1 MITIHGRTR
10 CQLYNGVADWSFIS
24 KVKEAVSIPVIANGD
39 ITTLATVPKDQIG
52 EAICYVKEDCI
63 IAGIELAKMI
73 CKKVDPDLIV
83 SFNVLDGSH
92 SKAITAIGS
101 IQGSI
106 HSILKL
112 ERLLLNCMQRMS
124 AIATKTN
131 YFIKLISPYDVKIL
145 DTRKTTPNFRVC
157 EKWAVKIG
165 GGVNHRNGLYDQ
177 ILIKDNHIQA
187 AGGIHN
193 AIQSCIEYAKSNN
206 LRVPIIVEV
215 KNLSEF
221 NIAKTFES
229 IDRVLI
235 DNFKPNDIVE
245 LLKYNSTNESKKEH
259 FREAYAF
266 TLIYRINRIIRQINY
281 PRSFTGFTS
290 SFTCI

>member
-1 MITIHGRTR
+1 MMQDAIN
-10 CQLYNGVADWSFIS
+10 LFI
-24 KVKEAVSIPVIANGD
+24 EQALAEDIANGD
-39 ITTLATVPKDQIG
+39 ITTIATVSKDQIG

-73 CKKVDPDLIV
+73 CKKVDPVLIV
-83 SFNVLDGSH
+83 SFNALDGALSN
-92 SKAITAIGS
+92 ANTAIGS

-106 HSILKL
+106 RSILKL

-131 YFIKLISPYDVKIL
+131 YFVKLISPYDVKIL

-193 AIQSCIEYAKSNN
+193 AIQSCIEYVKSNN
-206 LRVPIIVEV
+206 LTVPIIVEV

-221 NIAKTFES
+221 NIAQTFDS
-229 IDRVLI
+229 IDRVLV
-235 DNFKPNDIVE
+235 DNFKPNEIVE
-245 LLKYNSTNESKKEH
+245 LLKYNTTNKII
-259 FREAYAF
+259 EASGGINEGNIVEYAK
-266 TLIYRINRIIRQINY
+266 TGINY
-281 PRSFTGFTS
+281 VSLGDLTHHVNAVDIS
-290 SFTCI
+290 LKII

>member
-1 MITIHGRTR
+1 MMQDAIN
-10 CQLYNGVADWSFIS
+10 LFI
-24 KVKEAVSIPVIANGD
+24 EQALAEDIANGD
-39 ITTLATVPKDQIG
+39 ITTIATVPKDQIG

-83 SFNVLDGSH
+83 SFNVLDGALSN
-92 SKAITAIGS
+92 ANTAIGS

-131 YFIKLISPYDVKIL
+131 YFVKLISPYDVKIL

-193 AIQSCIEYAKSNN
+193 AIQSCIEYVKSNN
-206 LRVPIIVEV
+206 LTVPIIVEI

-221 NIAKTFES
+221 NIAKTFDS
-229 IDRVLI
+229 IDRVLV
-235 DNFKPNDIVE
+235 DNFKPNEIVE
-245 LLKYNSTNESKKEH
+245 LLKYNTTNKII
-259 FREAYAF
+259 EASGGINEGNIVEYAK
-266 TLIYRINRIIRQINY
+266 TGINY
-281 PRSFTGFTS
+281 VSLGDLTHHVNAVDIS
-290 SFTCI
+290 LKII

>member
-1 MITIHGRTR
+1 MMQDAIN
-10 CQLYNGVADWSFIS
+10 LFI
-24 KVKEAVSIPVIANGD
+24 EQALAEDIANGD
-39 ITTLATVPKDQIG
+39 ITTKATVPKDQIG

-73 CKKVDPDLIV
+73 CKKVDPVLIV
-83 SFNVLDGSH
+83 SFNALDGALSN
-92 SKAITAIGS
+92 ANTAIGS

-131 YFIKLISPYDVKIL
+131 YFVKLISPYDVKIL

-193 AIQSCIEYAKSNN
+193 AIQSCIEYVKSNN
-206 LRVPIIVEV
+206 LTVPIIVEV

-221 NIAKTFES
+221 NIAKTFDS
-229 IDRVLI
+229 IDRVLV
-235 DNFKPNDIVE
+235 DNFKPNEIVE
-245 LLKYNSTNESKKEH
+245 LLKYNTTNKII
-259 FREAYAF
+259 EASGGINEGNIVEYAK
-266 TLIYRINRIIRQINY
+266 TGINY
-281 PRSFTGFTS
+281 VSLGDLTHHVNAVDIS
-290 SFTCI
+290 LKII

>member
-1 MITIHGRTR
+1 MMQEEIN
-10 CQLYNGVADWSFIS
+10 LFIAQAL
-24 KVKEAVSIPVIANGD
+24 KEDIGNGD
-39 ITTLATVPKDQIG
+39 ITTLATVRQDQKG

-63 IAGIELAKMI
+63 IAGIELAGMI
-73 CKKVDPDLIV
+73 CKKVDPELSVNFKV
-83 SFNVLDGSH
+83 SDGDKINAFS
-92 SKAITAIGS
+92 SIGK

-131 YFIKLISPYDVKIL
+131 FYVEQITPYNVNLL

-165 GGVNHRNGLYDQ
+165 GGVNHRIGLFDQ

-193 AIQSCIEYAKSNN
+193 AIKACIAYVHSNN
-206 LRVPIIVEV
+206 LNVLIVVEV
-215 KNLSEF
+215 KNLVEF
-221 NIAKTFES
+221 NLAKEFEI
-229 IDRVLI
+229 IDRVLV
-235 DNFKPNDIVE
+235 DNFKPNEIVE
-245 LLKYNSTNESKKEH
+245 LLKHNTTNKMIEASGGINQNNIV
-259 FREAYAF
+259 AYAKTGIDF
-266 TLIYRINRIIRQINY
+266 ISLGDLTHHVNAVDISLKII
-281 PRSFTGFTS
+281 
-290 SFTCI
+290 

>member
-1 MITIHGRTR
+1 MMQDAIN
-10 CQLYNGVADWSFIS
+10 LFI
-24 KVKEAVSIPVIANGD
+24 EQALAEDIANGD
-39 ITTLATVPKDQIG
+39 ITTKATVPKDQIG

-73 CKKVDPDLIV
+73 CKKVDPVLIV
-83 SFNVLDGSH
+83 SFNALDGALSN
-92 SKAITAIGS
+92 ANTAIGS

-131 YFIKLISPYDVKIL
+131 YFVKLISPYDVKIL

-193 AIQSCIEYAKSNN
+193 AIQSCIEYVKSNN
-206 LRVPIIVEV
+206 LTVPIIVEV

-221 NIAKTFES
+221 NIAQTFDS
-229 IDRVLI
+229 IDRVLV
-235 DNFKPNDIVE
+235 DNFKPNEIVE
-245 LLKYNSTNESKKEH
+245 LLKYNTTNKII
-259 FREAYAF
+259 EASGGINEGNIVEYAK
-266 TLIYRINRIIRQINY
+266 TGINY
-281 PRSFTGFTS
+281 VSLGDLTHHVNAVDIS
-290 SFTCI
+290 LKII

>member
-1 MITIHGRTR
+1 MMQDAIN
-10 CQLYNGVADWSFIS
+10 LFI
-24 KVKEAVSIPVIANGD
+24 EQALLEDIANGD

-131 YFIKLISPYDVKIL
+131 YFVKLISPYDVKIL

-165 GGVNHRNGLYDQ
+165 GGVNHRIGLYDQ

-193 AIQSCIEYAKSNN
+193 AIQSCIEYVKSNN
-206 LRVPIIVEV
+206 LTVPIIVEV

-221 NIAKTFES
+221 NIAKTFDS

-235 DNFKPNDIVE
+235 DNFKPNEIVE
-245 LLKYNSTNESKKEH
+245 LLKYNTTNKIIEASGGINESNIIE
-259 FREAYAF
+259 YAK
-266 TLIYRINRIIRQINY
+266 TGINY
-281 PRSFTGFTS
+281 VSLGDLTHHVNAVDIS
-290 SFTCI
+290 LKII